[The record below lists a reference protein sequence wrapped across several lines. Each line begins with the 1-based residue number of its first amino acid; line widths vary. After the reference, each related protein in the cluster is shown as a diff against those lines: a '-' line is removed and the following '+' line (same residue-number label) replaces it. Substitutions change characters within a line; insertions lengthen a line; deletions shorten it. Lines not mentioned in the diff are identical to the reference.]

1 MIVHMQSLPLKKF
14 FKYLNLV
21 ILLAVLLAL
30 AGGQWL
36 LSLYFSGKRLDD
48 YQQRAL
54 RSVERTV
61 YEKIRTIEDLSAII
75 TLNPELAD
83 TVQYLMLTFDSTLCR
98 SMIEPIV
105 NRQQIDAVIS
115 NLNGDPLLMVEVHG
129 HQHEREHVATPY
141 DPADIRKLEKLD
153 TIIIEKGPGEYHILR
168 TIYERE
174 EPIGYLSLIFLL
186 DSKFVKNVFE
196 ETGNHL
202 AIFHKN
208 SVLSSS
214 HSELKIRPAEVS
226 SMNIGDSNFRG
237 KWMTLS
243 LADSELDLL
252 MMTDRYPFIVERQTV
267 ITATIVVLSA
277 ILAVGFYLVN
287 LVIERLAEKLEDLAH
302 NAQIIGDGNYD
313 IKIKGDSRIEELKEI
328 GNSFNNMSQAIG
340 NTMYSLDKARLEAES
355 AARAKSDFLANMSHE
370 IRTPMNGVI
379 GMAGLMLEMDLSD
392 EQRDYVKIINNSAT
406 NLLTILNDILD
417 YSKLEAG
424 QFDLEHIP
432 FDLQVTIYD
441 MAALLAI
448 KAEEKGLECI
458 VRYSP
463 DAPLRFVGDPG
474 RIRQV
479 VTNLVGNAI
488 KFTDSGHILIN
499 IDSQEIEQDRARIT
513 LVVEDS
519 GIGIAAEKAESIFG
533 KFAQA
538 DSSTTRKYGGT
549 GLGLSISKHLVE
561 LMGGG
566 IRVES
571 EEGVG
576 SKFIV
581 TLELEL
587 DSMKKRKP
595 LPETSL
601 QGVRVLLVDD
611 NRINR
616 LVFKEQAKRSGV
628 RCDDVNTAHMALTV
642 MREALEAGDPYPLV
656 AIDHQMPELDGL
668 QLVRKIRNDRDLKGT
683 MLMMLSSMGQR
694 GDRKIF
700 EDAGVDLYLTKPATQ
715 EQIETGL
722 VFLMNKQQGRVAP
735 AMLTGRA
742 IAESSGI
749 TSPSVSEKEKVNLD
763 LLILLAEDNLVNQ
776 KVACKMLANIG
787 CRVDIAA
794 NGLESLEMIGEADYD
809 LILMDCQ
816 MPEMDGYEASKA
828 IRAQEEEGK
837 RIVIIAMTANAME
850 GDREKCIRAGMDDYL
865 TKPVKPQ
872 VLVEML
878 RKWSNALRGTGSGD
892 K

>member
-1 MIVHMQSLPLKKF
+1 MQSLPLKKF

-878 RKWSNALRGTGSGD
+878 RKWSNAQV
-892 K
+892 

>member
-878 RKWSNALRGTGSGD
+878 RKWSNAQV
-892 K
+892 